1 MVLLC
6 GRGLVGEHAAVG
18 GGVGVV
24 VLLVGLVVGGEGL
37 GVVRVG
43 IMEVGVDEF
52 LSGVMLMVMMVMR
65 TDGVIF

>member
-6 GRGLVGEHAAVG
+6 GSGLVDQHAAVG
-18 GGVGVV
+18 WGVGVV
-24 VLLVGLVVGGEGL
+24 VLWLMLVGGEGL